1 MYQKVCFYIHSQCDR
16 GRGFPNISSEIAFR
30 EEVKRLFRC
39 AGWEIISGYGSES
52 DHAVKGKQTLS
63 LYPTGF
69 VGIILTEE
77 IPSVRNAMRPA
88 KHFRISN
95 IERNEFYQDMSD
107 VDYYAYLRS
116 RREEITADILRNY
129 KTKSRDMFYTG
140 NMNEII
146 GRKYL
151 ILRVGHD
158 SEPYDMACR
167 YVDELTEE
175 LIADGQLRTGN
186 TKYGRGIRTAL
197 KSELQPSCSQAER
210 RVNA

>member
-1 MYQKVCFYIHSQCDR
+1 MYQKVCFYIHSQCER

-39 AGWEIISGYGSES
+39 AGWEIISGFGSES
-52 DHAVKGKQTLS
+52 DHAVKGRQTLC

-95 IERNEFYQDMSD
+95 IERNEFYQAMSD
-107 VDYYAYLRS
+107 VDYYAYLQS
-116 RREEITADILRNY
+116 RREEIIADILRNF
-129 KTKSRDMFYTG
+129 KTKSKDMFYTG
-140 NMNEII
+140 TMTEII

-151 ILRVGHD
+151 ILRVGCD
-158 SEPYDMACR
+158 SQRYDMAYR

-175 LIADGQLRTGN
+175 LIADGRLRTGN

-197 KSELQPSCSQAER
+197 QSELKSARSHMER
-210 RVNA
+210 QVSA

>member
-1 MYQKVCFYIHSQCDR
+1 MYQKVCFYIRSQCDR
-16 GRGFPNISSEIAFR
+16 GQGFPSISSEIAFR

-95 IERNEFYQDMSD
+95 IERDEFYQDMSD
-107 VDYYAYLRS
+107 MDYYAYLQS
-116 RREEITADILRNY
+116 RREEIIADILRNY
-129 KTKSRDMFYTG
+129 KTRSRDMFYTG
-140 NMNEII
+140 NMTEII

-151 ILRVGHD
+151 ILRVGCD
-158 SEPYDMACR
+158 SQPYDSLR
-167 YVDELTEE
+167 SSLH
-175 LIADGQLRTGN
+175 LINYILASTYYR
-186 TKYGRGIRTAL
+186 
-197 KSELQPSCSQAER
+197 
-210 RVNA
+210 